1 MCFSDM
7 EDLSIAL
14 KVFKNAV
21 YESQLQVK
29 PPPILG
35 QTTIFRCVLT
45 RSKIS
50 TPEVQS
56 GSSFAAVLQLSRGKR
71 ILLVY
76 QMCARQM
83 ENQISAHA

>member
-1 MCFSDM
+1 M
-7 EDLSIAL
+7 
-14 KVFKNAV
+14 
-21 YESQLQVK
+21 
-29 PPPILG
+29 
-35 QTTIFRCVLT
+35 

-56 GSSFAAVLQLSRGKR
+56 GSSFAAVLQLSRGKL

-76 QMCARQM
+76 QRQM